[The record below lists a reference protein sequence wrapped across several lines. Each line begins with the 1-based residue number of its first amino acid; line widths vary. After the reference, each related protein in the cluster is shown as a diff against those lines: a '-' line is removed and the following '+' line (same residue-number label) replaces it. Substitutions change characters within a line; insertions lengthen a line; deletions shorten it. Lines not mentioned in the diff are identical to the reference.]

1 MARKDCVKLKQ
12 LPHFFKGLFKSLS
25 KQAEK
30 GMTLIEIMVVVAI
43 IGSIAALV
51 TVNVLDYLDES
62 KVETTKIEIK
72 NIEGALE
79 QYKRKANAYP
89 TTEQGLAA
97 LVEKPTTGKVP
108 ENYPKGGYLKKVPK
122 DAWGNDFQYY
132 SPGVSG
138 HDVEIISLGADGQEG
153 GEDYDADLKNYEI
166 TK

>member
-1 MARKDCVKLKQ
+1 MAPKAPFRFKIFEEFMRRIRRF
-12 LPHFFKGLFKSLS
+12 LPAHDKKS
-25 KQAEK
+25 
-30 GMTLIEIMVVVAI
+30 MTLIEIMVGVAI

-89 TTEQGLAA
+89 TPERGPAA
-97 LVEKPTTGKVP
+97 LGEKPTTGKVP
-108 ENYPKGGYLKKVPK
+108 DNYPKGGFLKKVPK
-122 DAWGNDFQYY
+122 DAWDNDFQYY

-153 GEDYDADLKNYEI
+153 GEEYDADLKNYEI
-166 TK
+166 AK

>member
-1 MARKDCVKLKQ
+1 MVRMTIWIQNKWRAFQELRDKVLRS
-12 LPHFFKGLFKSLS
+12 G
-25 KQAEK
+25 EER

-72 NIEGALE
+72 NVEGALE
-79 QYKRKANAYP
+79 QYKRKAGSYP
-89 TTEQGLAA
+89 TTEQGLQS
-97 LVEKPTTGKVP
+97 LVEKPTVGKVP
-108 ENYPKGGYLKKVPK
+108 DNYPKGGFLKKVPK
-122 DAWGNDFQYY
+122 DAWGNDFTYY

-138 HDVEIISLGADGQEG
+138 HDFEIISLGRDGVEG
-153 GEDYDADLKNYEI
+153 GDDYDADIKNYEI